1 MFPHRIH
8 KTKLEQ
14 DNSGNSSGSPGLA
27 YADKQAATKQL
38 NSGNSSGSPGL
49 VYAHKQAATKQEQGI
64 RIRSEKEHAVVLP
77 QQLSYS

>member
-14 DNSGNSSGSPGLA
+14 DNCGNSSGSPGLTN
-27 YADKQAATKQL
+27 ADKQAATKQL

-77 QQLSYS
+77 QQLSYL